1 LSSWEPRW
9 VRRRVSAH
17 GITVTTCYDLTTTLL
32 VCPLCSDISIDELC
46 PEGQEGVIP
55 VSRAALFLTVEDL
68 INHMRTHWHSKRYKR
83 IGVPTAREGDE
94 GGEEGI
100 LRRFS
105 NVKSTS
111 GGGRPSS

>member
-32 VCPLCSDISIDELC
+32 VCPLCSDVSIDELC

-55 VSRAALFLTVEDL
+55 VSRAALFLTAEDL
-68 INHMRTHWHSKRYKR
+68 INHMRTHWHSKRYKKVG
-83 IGVPTAREGDE
+83 IPTAREGGE

-100 LRRFS
+100 LGRFS
-105 NVKSTS
+105 NVKHA
-111 GGGRPSS
+111 GKGGRSSS